1 MKSEELKKS
10 EESRTDSDSS
20 LFILHFSPKILL
32 FHINLDLQFV
42 KLFDVDGRRSIE
54 HDVAA

>member
-1 MKSEELKKS
+1 MKS
-10 EESRTDSDSS
+10 EESRTISDSS

-42 KLFDVDGRRSIE
+42 KLFDVDG
-54 HDVAA
+54 

>member
-1 MKSEELKKS
+1 MKS

-20 LFILHFSPKILL
+20 LFILHFTPKILL

-42 KLFDVDGRRSIE
+42 KLFDVDG
-54 HDVAA
+54 